1 MNWEGRDCY
10 VVDIDILTIYVS
22 GEFESRAVTSLLII
36 ALQLRSNA
44 FEKQES
50 QKQES
55 SEKSSKV
62 ELSIRALLGP
72 PLPHLLSLPCLES
85 GKSCRNQ

>member
-1 MNWEGRDCY
+1 MNWEARDFY

-22 GEFESRAVTSLLII
+22 GEYESRAVTSLLII
-36 ALQLRSNA
+36 VLQLRSNA

-55 SEKSSKV
+55 SEKPSEV
-62 ELSIRALLGP
+62 ELSIRALWWV
-72 PLPHLLSLPCLES
+72 LLFHIS
-85 GKSCRNQ
+85 